1 MKTITLDKF
10 NLKDF
15 LKGNLDKELTED
27 KILLKVKQ
35 HSPVLIFK
43 PKVFYNDYVI
53 VDLKGTNK

>member
-27 KILLKVKQ
+27 KILLKVKH

-43 PKVFYNDYVI
+43 PMVVYGDYVI
-53 VDLKGTNK
+53 VDLKGVK